1 MNQVSLRASLLPHIF
16 SPNPCL
22 PTMEML
28 DNSLLDS
35 VQTLCVLED
44 SKQYLTKAKKLFFV
58 SEISGHNIDIK
69 PVFKKHLLISYS
81 MFFHKEV
88 H

>member
-1 MNQVSLRASLLPHIF
+1 
-16 SPNPCL
+16 
-22 PTMEML
+22 MEML

-44 SKQYLTKAKKLFFV
+44 RKQYLTTAEKLYFV
-58 SEISGHNIDIK
+58 SEISGRNIDLK
-69 PVFKKHLLISYS
+69 PVFKEYLLISYS

>member
-1 MNQVSLRASLLPHIF
+1 
-16 SPNPCL
+16 
-22 PTMEML
+22 MEML

-35 VQTLCVLED
+35 VQTLCVLKD
-44 SKQYLTKAKKLFFV
+44 RKQYLTTAEKLYFV
-58 SEISGHNIDIK
+58 SEISGRNIDLK
-69 PVFKKHLLISYS
+69 PVFKEYLLISYS